1 MNVHIEFTGPQG
13 SGKTLMAQRVMAL
26 LTQNGFTV
34 QQPSESH
41 SALDRDALVVEA
53 PADELV
59 RQMSEKL
66 STSKTY
72 GQIDG
77 NFEITTTDLGL
88 PPKGTNL
95 NNWIDEQIDALMV
108 SLPATKPESI
118 NEPALRNRIGEIA
131 RGAALMVIS
140 DHASLITNL
149 ANFIHGRNVAAGWW
163 TDLET
168 GEDLHGKRNMYELLA
183 LVHSEV
189 SEALEG
195 RRKQLPDD
203 KLPHR
208 PMFRVELID
217 AIIRLLDI
225 LGSEQNAAHEHPA
238 GVIFMEKV
246 DYNGIRPDHKPENR
260 RLEHGKKI

>member
-13 SGKTLMAQRVMAL
+13 SGKTLMAQRVMDL

-34 QQPSESH
+34 QQPSDSH

-59 RQMSEKL
+59 RQMGEKL
-66 STSKTY
+66 SVPKVY

-77 NFEITTTDLGL
+77 NFEITTTELGL

-95 NNWIDEQIDALMV
+95 NNWIDEQIDTLAADIQEKYAV
-108 SLPATKPESI
+108 IAGRHF
-118 NEPALRNRIGEIA
+118 RNRIGEIA

-140 DHASLITNL
+140 DHATLITNL

-195 RRKQLPDD
+195 RRKNLPDD

-246 DYNGIRPDHKPENR
+246 GYNDVRPDHKPENR
-260 RLEHGKKI
+260 HLEHGKKV

>member
-34 QQPSESH
+34 QQPSDSH

-59 RQMSEKL
+59 RQMRGKPA
-66 STSKTY
+66 
-72 GQIDG
+72 
-77 NFEITTTDLGL
+77 EITTTDLGL
-88 PPKGTNL
+88 PPKGTNI
-95 NNWIDEQIDALMV
+95 NNWIDDQIDTLAADIQEKYAV
-108 SLPATKPESI
+108 IAGRHF
-118 NEPALRNRIGEIA
+118 RNRIGEIA

-140 DHASLITNL
+140 DHATLITNL
-149 ANFIHGRNVAAGWW
+149 ANFVHGRNVALGWW
-163 TDLET
+163 TDLDT

-195 RRKQLPDD
+195 RRKNLPDD

-225 LGSEQNAAHEHPA
+225 LGSEENAAHEHPA
-238 GVIFMEKV
+238 GVIFMEKIE
-246 DYNGIRPDHKPENR
+246 YNDIRPDHKPENR

>member
-1 MNVHIEFTGPQG
+1 MGYNTYHE
-13 SGKTLMAQRVMAL
+13 TLD
-26 LTQNGFTV
+26 QNQAEQEGAGV
-34 QQPSESH
+34 K
-41 SALDRDALVVEA
+41 
-53 PADELV
+53 PA
-59 RQMSEKL
+59 
-66 STSKTY
+66 
-72 GQIDG
+72 
-77 NFEITTTDLGL
+77 EITTTELGL
-88 PPKGTNL
+88 PPKGTNI
-95 NNWIDEQIDALMV
+95 NNWIDKEIDTLIVDMKLQFGAV
-108 SLPATKPESI
+108 TSDTF
-118 NEPALRNRIGEIA
+118 LRNRVGEIA
-131 RGAALMVIS
+131 RGAVLMGIT
-140 DHASLITNL
+140 DHATLITNL

-195 RRKQLPDD
+195 RRKKLADD

-225 LGSEQNAAHEHPA
+225 LGSEENAAHEHPA

-246 DYNGIRPDHKPENR
+246 AYNGVRADHKPENR